1 MDMRYEEGD
10 EGYMQRHVFASP
22 DDPFYDYKDAT
33 PDVKSIIHCINLH
46 GDNLVGAE
54 IGVHVGESFL
64 TLLQNCP
71 NISKLYG
78 VDSYVPYVDYLKD
91 DSESYN
97 PIVVDKKQIEYIK
110 LISYHNQ
117 EFSGHKD
124 KIVFYEMDS
133 NEAAKKVEDKSLD
146 FIFIDSYCSFEQA
159 KNDIK
164 VWYPK
169 VKDGGIFAGHDWT
182 IQLVQLAVMKF
193 RESQNIKSRMS
204 TYNDTW
210 IWYK

>member
-1 MDMRYEEGD
+1 MTNMNYMDIEEG
-10 EGYMQRHVFASP
+10 EEVW
-22 DDPFYDYKDAT
+22 

-64 TLLQNCP
+64 TLLQTCP

-78 VDSYVPYVDYLKD
+78 VDPYVPYVDYLKEEGQSFD
-91 DSESYN
+91 
-97 PIVVDKKQIEYIK
+97 PMVVDEKEIEYIK
-110 LISYHNQ
+110 LVSYHRQ
-117 EFSGHKD
+117 KFSGHKD

-133 NEAAKKVEDKSLD
+133 IEASKKVEDKSLD
-146 FIFIDSYCSFEQA
+146 FIFIDSYCSLEQA

-169 VKDGGIFAGHDWT
+169 VKDGGIFAGHDWNMP
-182 IQLVQLAVMKF
+182 LVRLAVTKF
-193 RESQNIKSRMS
+193 RENENINSRMS
-204 TYNDTW
+204 TYDDTW

>member
-1 MDMRYEEGD
+1 MTDMNYIDMREDEE
-10 EGYMQRHVFASP
+10 VW
-22 DDPFYDYKDAT
+22 

-64 TLLQNCP
+64 TLLQTCP

-78 VDSYVPYVDYLKD
+78 VDPYVPYIDYLKEEGQSFD
-91 DSESYN
+91 
-97 PIVVDKKQIEYIK
+97 PMVVDEKEIEYIK
-110 LISYHNQ
+110 LVSYHRQ
-117 EFSGHKD
+117 KFSGHKD

-133 NEAAKKVEDKSLD
+133 IEASKKVEDKSLD

-159 KNDIK
+159 KDDIK

-169 VKDGGIFAGHDWT
+169 VKDGGIFAGHDWNMP
-182 IQLVQLAVMKF
+182 LVRLAVTKF
-193 RESQNIKSRMS
+193 RENENIKSRMS
-204 TYNDTW
+204 TYDDTW

>member
-1 MDMRYEEGD
+1 MTDMNYMDMREDEE
-10 EGYMQRHVFASP
+10 VW
-22 DDPFYDYKDAT
+22 

-64 TLLQNCP
+64 TLLQTCP

-78 VDSYVPYVDYLKD
+78 VDPYVPYVDYLKEEGQSFD
-91 DSESYN
+91 
-97 PIVVDKKQIEYIK
+97 PMVVDEKEIEYIK
-110 LISYHNQ
+110 LVSYHRQ
-117 EFSGHKD
+117 KYSGHED

-133 NEAAKKVEDKSLD
+133 IEASKKVEDKSLD

-159 KNDIK
+159 KDDIK

-169 VKDGGIFAGHDWT
+169 VKDGGIFAGHDWNMP
-182 IQLVQLAVMKF
+182 LVRLAVTKF
-193 RESQNIKSRMS
+193 RENENINSRMS
-204 TYNDTW
+204 TYDDTW

>member
-1 MDMRYEEGD
+1 MTDMNYMDMREDEE
-10 EGYMQRHVFASP
+10 VW
-22 DDPFYDYKDAT
+22 

-64 TLLQNCP
+64 TLLQTCP

-78 VDSYVPYVDYLKD
+78 VDPYVPYVDYLKEEGQSFD
-91 DSESYN
+91 
-97 PIVVDKKQIEYIK
+97 PMVVDEKEIEYIK
-110 LISYHNQ
+110 LVSYHRQ
-117 EFSGHKD
+117 KFSGHKD

-133 NEAAKKVEDKSLD
+133 IEASKKVEDKSLD

-159 KNDIK
+159 KDDIK

-169 VKDGGIFAGHDWT
+169 VKDGGIFAGHDWNMP
-182 IQLVQLAVMKF
+182 LVRLAVTKF
-193 RESQNIKSRMS
+193 RENENIKSRMS
-204 TYNDTW
+204 TYDDTW

>member
-1 MDMRYEEGD
+1 MTDMNYIDMREDEE
-10 EGYMQRHVFASP
+10 VW
-22 DDPFYDYKDAT
+22 

-64 TLLQNCP
+64 TLLQTCP

-78 VDSYVPYVDYLKD
+78 VDPYVPYVDYLKEEGQSFD
-91 DSESYN
+91 
-97 PIVVDKKQIEYIK
+97 PMVVDEKEIEYIK
-110 LISYHNQ
+110 LVSYHRQ
-117 EFSGHKD
+117 KYSGHED

-133 NEAAKKVEDKSLD
+133 IEASKKVEDKSLD

-159 KNDIK
+159 KDDIK

-169 VKDGGIFAGHDWT
+169 VKDGGIFAGHDWNMP
-182 IQLVQLAVMKF
+182 LVRLAVTKF
-193 RESQNIKSRMS
+193 RENENINSRMS
-204 TYNDTW
+204 TYDDTW

>member
-1 MDMRYEEGD
+1 MDMREDEE
-10 EGYMQRHVFASP
+10 VW
-22 DDPFYDYKDAT
+22 

-64 TLLQNCP
+64 TLLQTCP

-78 VDSYVPYVDYLKD
+78 VDPYVPYIDYLKEEGQSFD
-91 DSESYN
+91 
-97 PIVVDKKQIEYIK
+97 PMVVDEKEIEYIK
-110 LISYHNQ
+110 LVSYHRQ
-117 EFSGHKD
+117 KYSGHED

-133 NEAAKKVEDKSLD
+133 IEASKKVEDKSLD
-146 FIFIDSYCSFEQA
+146 FIFIDSYCSLEQA

-169 VKDGGIFAGHDWT
+169 VKDGGIFAGHDWNMP
-182 IQLVQLAVMKF
+182 LVRLAVTKF
-193 RESQNIKSRMS
+193 RENENINSRMS
-204 TYNDTW
+204 TYDDTW

>member
-1 MDMRYEEGD
+1 MTDMNYIDMREDEE
-10 EGYMQRHVFASP
+10 VW
-22 DDPFYDYKDAT
+22 

-64 TLLQNCP
+64 TLLQTCP

-78 VDSYVPYVDYLKD
+78 VDPYVPYIDYLKEEGQSFD
-91 DSESYN
+91 
-97 PIVVDKKQIEYIK
+97 PMVVDEKEIEYIK
-110 LISYHNQ
+110 LVSYHRQ
-117 EFSGHKD
+117 KYSGHED

-133 NEAAKKVEDKSLD
+133 IEASKKVEDKSLD

-159 KNDIK
+159 KDDIK

-169 VKDGGIFAGHDWT
+169 VKDGGIFAGHDWNMP
-182 IQLVQLAVMKF
+182 LVRLAVTKF
-193 RESQNIKSRMS
+193 RENENINSRMS
-204 TYNDTW
+204 TYEDTW

>member
-1 MDMRYEEGD
+1 MNYMDMREDEE
-10 EGYMQRHVFASP
+10 VW
-22 DDPFYDYKDAT
+22 

-64 TLLQNCP
+64 TLLQTCP

-78 VDSYVPYVDYLKD
+78 VDPYVPYIDYLKEEGQSFD
-91 DSESYN
+91 
-97 PIVVDKKQIEYIK
+97 PMVVDEKEIEYIK
-110 LISYHNQ
+110 LVSYHRQ
-117 EFSGHKD
+117 KFSGHKD

-133 NEAAKKVEDKSLD
+133 IEASKKVEDKSLD

-159 KNDIK
+159 KDDIK

-169 VKDGGIFAGHDWT
+169 VKDGGIFAGHDWNMP
-182 IQLVQLAVMKF
+182 LVRLAVTKF
-193 RESQNIKSRMS
+193 RENENINSRMS
-204 TYNDTW
+204 TYDDTW

>member
-1 MDMRYEEGD
+1 MTDMNYIDMREDEE
-10 EGYMQRHVFASP
+10 VW
-22 DDPFYDYKDAT
+22 

-64 TLLQNCP
+64 TLLQTCP

-78 VDSYVPYVDYLKD
+78 VDPYVPYVDYLKEEGQSFD
-91 DSESYN
+91 
-97 PIVVDKKQIEYIK
+97 PMVVDEKEIEYIK
-110 LISYHNQ
+110 LVSYHRQ
-117 EFSGHKD
+117 KYSGHEN

-133 NEAAKKVEDKSLD
+133 IEASKKVEDKSLD

-159 KNDIK
+159 KDDIK

-169 VKDGGIFAGHDWT
+169 VKDGGIFAGHDWNMP
-182 IQLVQLAVMKF
+182 LVRLAVTKF
-193 RESQNIKSRMS
+193 RENENIKSRMS
-204 TYNDTW
+204 TYDDTW
-210 IWYK
+210 IWYE

>member
-1 MDMRYEEGD
+1 MTDMNYIDMREDEE
-10 EGYMQRHVFASP
+10 VW
-22 DDPFYDYKDAT
+22 

-64 TLLQNCP
+64 TLLQTCP

-78 VDSYVPYVDYLKD
+78 VDPYVPYIDYLKEEGQSFD
-91 DSESYN
+91 
-97 PIVVDKKQIEYIK
+97 PMVVDEKEIEYIK
-110 LISYHNQ
+110 LVSYHRQ
-117 EFSGHKD
+117 KYSGHED

-133 NEAAKKVEDKSLD
+133 IEASKKVEDKSLD

-159 KNDIK
+159 KDDIK

-169 VKDGGIFAGHDWT
+169 VKDGGIFAGHDWNMP
-182 IQLVQLAVMKF
+182 LVRLAVTKF
-193 RESQNIKSRMS
+193 RENENINSRMS
-204 TYNDTW
+204 TYDDTW

>member
-1 MDMRYEEGD
+1 MTDMNYMDMREDEE
-10 EGYMQRHVFASP
+10 VW
-22 DDPFYDYKDAT
+22 

-64 TLLQNCP
+64 TLLQTCP

-78 VDSYVPYVDYLKD
+78 VDPYVPYIDYLKEEGQSFD
-91 DSESYN
+91 
-97 PIVVDKKQIEYIK
+97 PMVVDEKEIEYIK
-110 LISYHNQ
+110 LVSYHRQ
-117 EFSGHKD
+117 KFSGHKD

-133 NEAAKKVEDKSLD
+133 IEASKKVEDKSLD

-159 KNDIK
+159 KDDIK

-169 VKDGGIFAGHDWT
+169 VKDGGIFAGHDWNMP
-182 IQLVQLAVMKF
+182 LVRLAVTKF
-193 RESQNIKSRMS
+193 REN
-204 TYNDTW
+204 
-210 IWYK
+210 

>member
-1 MDMRYEEGD
+1 MTNMNYMDIEEG
-10 EGYMQRHVFASP
+10 EEVW
-22 DDPFYDYKDAT
+22 

-64 TLLQNCP
+64 TLLQTCP

-78 VDSYVPYVDYLKD
+78 VDPYVPYVDYLKEEGQSFD
-91 DSESYN
+91 
-97 PIVVDKKQIEYIK
+97 PMVVDEKEIEYIK
-110 LISYHNQ
+110 LVSYHRQ
-117 EFSGHKD
+117 KFSGHKD
-124 KIVFYEMDS
+124 KIVVYEMDS
-133 NEAAKKVEDKSLD
+133 IEASKTVEDKSID
-146 FIFIDSYCSFEQA
+146 FIFIDSYCSLEQA

-169 VKDGGIFAGHDWT
+169 VKDGGIFAGHDWNMP
-182 IQLVQLAVMKF
+182 LVRLAVTKF
-193 RESQNIKSRMS
+193 RENENINSRMS
-204 TYNDTW
+204 TYDDTW

>member
-1 MDMRYEEGD
+1 MTDMNYMDMREDEE
-10 EGYMQRHVFASP
+10 VW
-22 DDPFYDYKDAT
+22 

-64 TLLQNCP
+64 TLLQTCP

-78 VDSYVPYVDYLKD
+78 VDPYVPYVDYLKEEGQSFD
-91 DSESYN
+91 
-97 PIVVDKKQIEYIK
+97 PMVVDEKEIEYIK
-110 LISYHNQ
+110 LVSYHRQ
-117 EFSGHKD
+117 KFSGHKD

-133 NEAAKKVEDKSLD
+133 IEASKKVEDKSLD

-169 VKDGGIFAGHDWT
+169 VKDGGIFAGHDWNMP
-182 IQLVQLAVMKF
+182 LVRLAVTKF
-193 RESQNIKSRMS
+193 RENENIKSRMS
-204 TYNDTW
+204 TYDDTW

>member
-1 MDMRYEEGD
+1 MTDMNYMDMREDEE
-10 EGYMQRHVFASP
+10 VW
-22 DDPFYDYKDAT
+22 

-64 TLLQNCP
+64 TLLQTCP

-78 VDSYVPYVDYLKD
+78 VDPYVPYIDYLKEEGQSID
-91 DSESYN
+91 PKD
-97 PIVVDKKQIEYIK
+97 VDEKEIEYIK
-110 LISYHNQ
+110 LVSYHRQ
-117 EFSGHKD
+117 KYSGHED

-133 NEAAKKVEDKSLD
+133 IEASKKVEDKSLD

-159 KNDIK
+159 KDDIK

-169 VKDGGIFAGHDWT
+169 VKDGGIFAGHDWNMP
-182 IQLVQLAVMKF
+182 LVRLAVTKF
-193 RESQNIKSRMS
+193 RENENINSRMS
-204 TYNDTW
+204 TYDDTW

>member
-1 MDMRYEEGD
+1 MTDMNYIDMREDEE
-10 EGYMQRHVFASP
+10 VW
-22 DDPFYDYKDAT
+22 

-64 TLLQNCP
+64 TLLQTCP

-78 VDSYVPYVDYLKD
+78 VDPYVPYIDYLKEEGQSFD
-91 DSESYN
+91 
-97 PIVVDKKQIEYIK
+97 PMVVDEKEIEYIK
-110 LISYHNQ
+110 LVSYHRQ
-117 EFSGHKD
+117 KYSGHED

-133 NEAAKKVEDKSLD
+133 IEASKKVEDKSLD

-159 KNDIK
+159 KDDIK

-169 VKDGGIFAGHDWT
+169 VKDGGIFAGHDWNMP
-182 IQLVQLAVMKF
+182 LVRLAVTKF
-193 RESQNIKSRMS
+193 RENENIKSRMS
-204 TYNDTW
+204 TYDDTW

>member
-1 MDMRYEEGD
+1 MTDMNYMDMREDEE
-10 EGYMQRHVFASP
+10 VW
-22 DDPFYDYKDAT
+22 

-64 TLLQNCP
+64 TLLQTCP

-78 VDSYVPYVDYLKD
+78 VDPYVPYIDYLKEEGQSFD
-91 DSESYN
+91 
-97 PIVVDKKQIEYIK
+97 PMVVDEKEIEYIK
-110 LISYHNQ
+110 LVSYHRQ
-117 EFSGHKD
+117 KYSGHED

-133 NEAAKKVEDKSLD
+133 IEASKKVEDKSLD
-146 FIFIDSYCSFEQA
+146 FIFIDSYCSLEQA

-169 VKDGGIFAGHDWT
+169 VKDGGIFAGHDWNMP
-182 IQLVQLAVMKF
+182 LVRLAVTKF
-193 RESQNIKSRMS
+193 RENENINSRMS
-204 TYNDTW
+204 TYDDTW

>member
-1 MDMRYEEGD
+1 MNYMDMREDEE
-10 EGYMQRHVFASP
+10 VW
-22 DDPFYDYKDAT
+22 

-64 TLLQNCP
+64 TLLQTCP

-78 VDSYVPYVDYLKD
+78 VDPYVPYIDYLKEEGQSFD
-91 DSESYN
+91 
-97 PIVVDKKQIEYIK
+97 PMVVDEKEIEYIK
-110 LISYHNQ
+110 LVSYHRQ
-117 EFSGHKD
+117 KYSGHED

-133 NEAAKKVEDKSLD
+133 IEASKKVEDKSLD

-159 KNDIK
+159 KDDIK

-169 VKDGGIFAGHDWT
+169 VKDGGIFAGHDWNMP
-182 IQLVQLAVMKF
+182 LVRLAVTKF
-193 RESQNIKSRMS
+193 RENENINSRMS
-204 TYNDTW
+204 TYDDTW

>member
-1 MDMRYEEGD
+1 MTMNMREGEE
-10 EGYMQRHVFASP
+10 VWP
-22 DDPFYDYKDAT
+22 DI
-33 PDVKSIIHCINLH
+33 KSIIHCINLH

-54 IGVHVGESFL
+54 IGVHLGQSFL
-64 TLLQNCP
+64 TLLQTCP

-78 VDSYVPYVDYLKD
+78 VDPYVPYVDYLKED
-91 DSESYN
+91 GQSYD
-97 PIVVDKKQIEYIK
+97 PMVVDEKEIENIK
-110 LISYHNQ
+110 LASYHNQ
-117 EFSGHKD
+117 KFSGHKD

-133 NEAAKKVEDKSLD
+133 NEAAKKVKDKSLD

-169 VKDGGIFAGHDWT
+169 VKDGGIFAGHDWNMP
-182 IQLVQLAVMKF
+182 LVRLAVTKF
-193 RESQNIKSRMS
+193 RENENIKSRMS
-204 TYNDTW
+204 TYDDTW

>member
-1 MDMRYEEGD
+1 MTDMNYIDMREDEE
-10 EGYMQRHVFASP
+10 VW
-22 DDPFYDYKDAT
+22 

-64 TLLQNCP
+64 TLLQTCP

-78 VDSYVPYVDYLKD
+78 VDPYVPYIDYLKEEGQSFD
-91 DSESYN
+91 
-97 PIVVDKKQIEYIK
+97 PMVVDEKEIEYIK
-110 LISYHNQ
+110 LVSYHRQ
-117 EFSGHKD
+117 KFSGHKD

-133 NEAAKKVEDKSLD
+133 IEASKKVEDKSLD

-159 KNDIK
+159 KDDIK

-169 VKDGGIFAGHDWT
+169 VKDGGIFAGHDWNMP
-182 IQLVQLAVMKF
+182 LVRLAVTKF
-193 RESQNIKSRMS
+193 RENENINSRMS
-204 TYNDTW
+204 TYDDTW

>member
-1 MDMRYEEGD
+1 MTDMNYMDMREDEE
-10 EGYMQRHVFASP
+10 VW
-22 DDPFYDYKDAT
+22 

-64 TLLQNCP
+64 TLLQTCP

-78 VDSYVPYVDYLKD
+78 VDPYVPYIDYLKEEGQSFD
-91 DSESYN
+91 
-97 PIVVDKKQIEYIK
+97 PMVVDEKEIEYIK
-110 LISYHNQ
+110 LVSYHRQ
-117 EFSGHKD
+117 KFSGHKD

-133 NEAAKKVEDKSLD
+133 IEASKKVEDKSLD

-159 KNDIK
+159 KDDIK

-169 VKDGGIFAGHDWT
+169 VKDGGIFAGHDWNMP
-182 IQLVQLAVMKF
+182 LVRLAVTKF
-193 RESQNIKSRMS
+193 RENENINSRMS
-204 TYNDTW
+204 TYDDTW

>member
-1 MDMRYEEGD
+1 MNYIDMREDEE
-10 EGYMQRHVFASP
+10 VW
-22 DDPFYDYKDAT
+22 

-64 TLLQNCP
+64 TLLQTCP

-78 VDSYVPYVDYLKD
+78 VDPYVPYIDYLKEEGQSFD
-91 DSESYN
+91 
-97 PIVVDKKQIEYIK
+97 PMVVDEKEIEYIK
-110 LISYHNQ
+110 LVSYHRQ
-117 EFSGHKD
+117 KYSGHED

-133 NEAAKKVEDKSLD
+133 IEASKKVEDKSLD
-146 FIFIDSYCSFEQA
+146 FIFIDSYCSLEQA

-169 VKDGGIFAGHDWT
+169 VKDGGIFAGHDWNMP
-182 IQLVQLAVMKF
+182 LVRLAVTKF
-193 RESQNIKSRMS
+193 RENENINSRMS
-204 TYNDTW
+204 TYDDTW

>member
-1 MDMRYEEGD
+1 MTDMNYIDMREDEE
-10 EGYMQRHVFASP
+10 VW
-22 DDPFYDYKDAT
+22 

-64 TLLQNCP
+64 TLLQTCP

-78 VDSYVPYVDYLKD
+78 VDPYVPYIDYLKEEGQSFD
-91 DSESYN
+91 
-97 PIVVDKKQIEYIK
+97 PMVVDEKEIEYIK
-110 LISYHNQ
+110 LVSYHRQ
-117 EFSGHKD
+117 KYSGHED

-159 KNDIK
+159 KDDIK

-169 VKDGGIFAGHDWT
+169 VKDGGIFAGHDWNMP
-182 IQLVQLAVMKF
+182 LVRLAVTKF
-193 RESQNIKSRMS
+193 RENENINSRMS
-204 TYNDTW
+204 TYDDTW

>member
-1 MDMRYEEGD
+1 MDMREDEE
-10 EGYMQRHVFASP
+10 VW
-22 DDPFYDYKDAT
+22 

-64 TLLQNCP
+64 TLLQTCP

-78 VDSYVPYVDYLKD
+78 VDPYVPYVDYLKEEGQSFD
-91 DSESYN
+91 
-97 PIVVDKKQIEYIK
+97 PMVVDEKEIEYIK
-110 LISYHNQ
+110 LVSYHRQ
-117 EFSGHKD
+117 KFSGHKD

-133 NEAAKKVEDKSLD
+133 IEASKKVEDKSLD

-159 KNDIK
+159 KDDIK

-169 VKDGGIFAGHDWT
+169 VKDGGIFAGHDWNMP
-182 IQLVQLAVMKF
+182 LVRLAVTKF
-193 RESQNIKSRMS
+193 RENENIKSRMS
-204 TYNDTW
+204 TYDDTW

>member
-1 MDMRYEEGD
+1 MTDMNYIDMREDEE
-10 EGYMQRHVFASP
+10 VW
-22 DDPFYDYKDAT
+22 

-64 TLLQNCP
+64 TLLQTCP

-78 VDSYVPYVDYLKD
+78 VDPYVPYIDYLKEEGQSFD
-91 DSESYN
+91 
-97 PIVVDKKQIEYIK
+97 PMVVDEKEIEYIK
-110 LISYHNQ
+110 LVSYHRQ
-117 EFSGHKD
+117 KYSGHED

-133 NEAAKKVEDKSLD
+133 IEASKKVEDKSLD
-146 FIFIDSYCSFEQA
+146 FIFIDSYGSFEQA
-159 KNDIK
+159 KDDIK

-169 VKDGGIFAGHDWT
+169 VKDGGIFAGHDWDMP
-182 IQLVQLAVMKF
+182 LVRLAVTKF
-193 RESQNIKSRMS
+193 RENENIKSRMS
-204 TYNDTW
+204 TYDDTW

>member
-1 MDMRYEEGD
+1 MNYMDMREDEE
-10 EGYMQRHVFASP
+10 VW
-22 DDPFYDYKDAT
+22 

-64 TLLQNCP
+64 TLLQTCP

-78 VDSYVPYVDYLKD
+78 VDPYVPYIDYLKEEGQSFD
-91 DSESYN
+91 
-97 PIVVDKKQIEYIK
+97 PMVVDEKEIEYIK
-110 LISYHNQ
+110 LVSYHRQ
-117 EFSGHKD
+117 KYSGHED

-133 NEAAKKVEDKSLD
+133 IEASKKVEDKSLD
-146 FIFIDSYCSFEQA
+146 FIFIDSYCSLEQA

-169 VKDGGIFAGHDWT
+169 VKDGGIFAGHDWNMP
-182 IQLVQLAVMKF
+182 LVRLAVTKF
-193 RESQNIKSRMS
+193 RENENINSRMS
-204 TYNDTW
+204 TYDDTW

>member
-1 MDMRYEEGD
+1 MTDMNYIDMREDEE
-10 EGYMQRHVFASP
+10 VW
-22 DDPFYDYKDAT
+22 

-78 VDSYVPYVDYLKD
+78 VDPYVPYVDYLKEEGQSFD
-91 DSESYN
+91 
-97 PIVVDKKQIEYIK
+97 PMVVDEKEIEYIK
-110 LISYHNQ
+110 LVSYHRQ
-117 EFSGHKD
+117 KFSGHKD

-133 NEAAKKVEDKSLD
+133 IEASKKVEDKSLD

-159 KNDIK
+159 KDDIK

-169 VKDGGIFAGHDWT
+169 VKDGGIFAGHDWNMP
-182 IQLVQLAVMKF
+182 LVRLAVTKF
-193 RESQNIKSRMS
+193 RENENIKSRMS
-204 TYNDTW
+204 TYDDTW

>member
-1 MDMRYEEGD
+1 MTDMNYMDMREDEE
-10 EGYMQRHVFASP
+10 VW
-22 DDPFYDYKDAT
+22 

-64 TLLQNCP
+64 TLLQTCP

-78 VDSYVPYVDYLKD
+78 VDPYVPYIDYLKEEGQSFD
-91 DSESYN
+91 
-97 PIVVDKKQIEYIK
+97 PMVVDEKEIEYIK
-110 LISYHNQ
+110 LVSYHRQ
-117 EFSGHKD
+117 KYSGHED

-133 NEAAKKVEDKSLD
+133 IEASKKVEDKSLD

-159 KNDIK
+159 KDDIK

-169 VKDGGIFAGHDWT
+169 VKDGGIFAGHDWNMP
-182 IQLVQLAVMKF
+182 LVRLAVTKF
-193 RESQNIKSRMS
+193 RENENIKSRMS
-204 TYNDTW
+204 TYDDTW

>member
-1 MDMRYEEGD
+1 MTDMNYMDMREDEE
-10 EGYMQRHVFASP
+10 VW
-22 DDPFYDYKDAT
+22 

-64 TLLQNCP
+64 TLLQTCP

-78 VDSYVPYVDYLKD
+78 VDPYVPYIDYLKEEGQSFD
-91 DSESYN
+91 
-97 PIVVDKKQIEYIK
+97 PMVVDEKEIEYIK
-110 LISYHNQ
+110 LVSYHRQ
-117 EFSGHKD
+117 KYSGHED

-133 NEAAKKVEDKSLD
+133 IEASKKVEDKSLD

-159 KNDIK
+159 KDDIK

-169 VKDGGIFAGHDWT
+169 VKDGGIFAGHDWNMP
-182 IQLVQLAVMKF
+182 LVRLAVTKF
-193 RESQNIKSRMS
+193 RENENINSRMS
-204 TYNDTW
+204 TYDDTW

>member
-1 MDMRYEEGD
+1 MTDMNYIDMREDEE
-10 EGYMQRHVFASP
+10 VW
-22 DDPFYDYKDAT
+22 

-64 TLLQNCP
+64 TLLQTCP

-78 VDSYVPYVDYLKD
+78 VDPYVPYIDYLKEEGQSFD
-91 DSESYN
+91 
-97 PIVVDKKQIEYIK
+97 PMVVDEKEIEYIK
-110 LISYHNQ
+110 LVSYHRQ
-117 EFSGHKD
+117 KYSGHED

-133 NEAAKKVEDKSLD
+133 IEASKKVEDKSLD
-146 FIFIDSYCSFEQA
+146 FIFIDSYCSLEQA

-169 VKDGGIFAGHDWT
+169 VKDGGIFAGHDWNMP
-182 IQLVQLAVMKF
+182 LVRLAVTKF
-193 RESQNIKSRMS
+193 RENENINSRMS
-204 TYNDTW
+204 TYDDTW

>member
-1 MDMRYEEGD
+1 MTDMNYMDMREDEE
-10 EGYMQRHVFASP
+10 VW
-22 DDPFYDYKDAT
+22 

-64 TLLQNCP
+64 TLLQTCP

-78 VDSYVPYVDYLKD
+78 VDPYVPYIDYLKEEGQSFD
-91 DSESYN
+91 
-97 PIVVDKKQIEYIK
+97 PMVVDEKEIEYIK
-110 LISYHNQ
+110 LVSYHRQ
-117 EFSGHKD
+117 KYSGHED

-133 NEAAKKVEDKSLD
+133 IEASKKVEDKSLD
-146 FIFIDSYCSFEQA
+146 FIFIDSYCSLEQA

-169 VKDGGIFAGHDWT
+169 VKDGGIFAGHDWNMP
-182 IQLVQLAVMKF
+182 LVRLAVTKF
-193 RESQNIKSRMS
+193 RENENIKSRMS
-204 TYNDTW
+204 TYDDTW

>member
-1 MDMRYEEGD
+1 MTDMNYMDMREDEE
-10 EGYMQRHVFASP
+10 VW
-22 DDPFYDYKDAT
+22 

-64 TLLQNCP
+64 TLLQTCP

-78 VDSYVPYVDYLKD
+78 VDPYVPYVDYLKEEGQSFD
-91 DSESYN
+91 
-97 PIVVDKKQIEYIK
+97 PMVVDEKEIEYIK
-110 LISYHNQ
+110 LVSYHRQ
-117 EFSGHKD
+117 KFSGHKD

-159 KNDIK
+159 KDDIK

-169 VKDGGIFAGHDWT
+169 VKDGGIFAGHDWNMP
-182 IQLVQLAVMKF
+182 LVRLAVTKF
-193 RESQNIKSRMS
+193 RENENINSRMS
-204 TYNDTW
+204 TYDDTW